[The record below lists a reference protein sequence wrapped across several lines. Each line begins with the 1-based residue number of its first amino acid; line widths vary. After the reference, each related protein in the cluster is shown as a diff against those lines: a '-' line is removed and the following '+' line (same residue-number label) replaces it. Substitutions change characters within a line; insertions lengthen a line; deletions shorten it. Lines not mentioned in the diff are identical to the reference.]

1 MYKGIILISFVF
13 LPISGFLFPAASG
26 GCGCGCSQQAACAPA
41 APCCGAARARHDKT
55 LQPSETD
62 ELELR
67 ARLTGLPLDQQPVKT
82 KGEDVPTQGLAVF
95 EQMGEVNAPK
105 NVHRQK
111 RADPFSKEV
120 GVDGSVKDETLVKVD
135 QSTPSPIDEA
145 ESAKTEKPETD
156 DDIKCN
162 SQVLKKLILE
172 QITENSSISKRR
184 INKEAEKVFGGRI
197 DVICSRGHFSY
208 VYSSSL
214 FCEATKG
221 EVTCIAFRQ
230 SH

>member
-1 MYKGIILISFVF
+1 MHQLVLLALLLVPVSA
-13 LPISGFLFPAASG
+13 FLFPAASG
-26 GCGCGCSQQAACAPA
+26 GGCGCCPQSCAPA
-41 APCCGAARARHDKT
+41 AQPCCGGGARAYHDKT
-55 LQPSETD
+55 VKPSEAD

-67 ARLTGLPLDQQPVKT
+67 ARLTGLPLDQQPVTVQGSKT
-82 KGEDVPTQGLAVF
+82 PSQGLAVF
-95 EQMGEVNAPK
+95 EQLAEAEENKP
-105 NVHRQK
+105 RTK

-120 GVDGSVKDETLVKVD
+120 GVDGSVKDDSLVRVD
-135 QSTPSPIDEA
+135 QSTVAPVFENEA
-145 ESAKTEKPETD
+145 VAVID

-162 SQVLKKLILE
+162 SQVLKKLMLE
-172 QITENSSISKRR
+172 EMTDNSSISKRR

-197 DVICSRGHFSY
+197 DVVCSRGHFSY